1 MQISVFKMSKLRLR
15 ELDEQMQGA
24 DEKDTQDGTC
34 VFILMS
40 GGVTD

>member
-1 MQISVFKMSKLRLR
+1 MEIDSNHANLSFQDVFKLRLK

-34 VFILMS
+34 VFI
-40 GGVTD
+40 